1 MHSRLPFAVT
11 PVALVVCALW
21 HGLPVAAQT
30 PEVEAPLQLKP
41 STALREGL
49 SDPERRQLATHL
61 SGDRLSGRPDLETV
75 LDGNAILRK
84 GDIVVRADRL
94 EYYQPDDLARAR
106 GNVRVNRAGNIY
118 EGPLLELKV
127 DAFEGFF
134 NEPRYRFLRNNA
146 YGQADRI
153 DFLDDKRAVVRN
165 ATYSTCQ
172 RRPGPDWMPDW
183 ILRAASMRLDSEE
196 EVGQADLLAGID
208 DAAKTVGVSRSEF
221 ISRTMQE
228 RLASEAAVVIAPN
241 RATSASTRVPPR
253 TSNVGRQ
260 AARPARVLADAT
272 VVKTGKQ
279 SAAAAAS
286 KVLRDPKASKDAK
299 TAAASAL
306 TQKVKAKKK

>member
-1 MHSRLPFAVT
+1 MLTYYAIVHQEGDSAFGVT
-11 PVALVVCALW
+11 F
-21 HGLPVAAQT
+21 
-30 PEVEAPLQLKP
+30 
-41 STALREGL
+41 
-49 SDPERRQLATHL
+49 
-61 SGDRLSGRPDLETV
+61 PDLPGCFSAADDEADV
-75 LDGNAILRK
+75 LRK
-84 GDIVVRADRL
+84 AQEAVSLYVAD
-94 EYYQPDDLARAR
+94 
-106 GNVRVNRAGNIY
+106 
-118 EGPLLELKV
+118 LLELPS
-127 DAFEGFF
+127 A
-134 NEPRYRFLRNNA
+134 RTLRE
-146 YGQADRI
+146 
-153 DFLDDKRAVVRN
+153 
-165 ATYSTCQ
+165 
-172 RRPGPDWMPDW
+172 
-183 ILRAASMRLDSEE
+183 LRADPSLAGDFRDAVFIIAVPLIAMSQKARYNVVMDASL
-196 EVGQADLLAGID
+196 VAGID